1 MSENKKKIKGSTV
14 IITFMYLT
22 WVIYIIALVCIHLI
36 TDEWLPTEATL
47 CTAGL
52 FIAETVSLARLKM
65 AKEGVK
71 LQEKNDNTFLE
82 QAGVGN
88 IPDFE
93 EEVQEIVNGRHA
105 RKDDEGCE

>member
-22 WVIYIIALVCIHLI
+22 WVIYIVALVAIHLI
-36 TDEWLPTEATL
+36 AGEWLPTEVTL
-47 CTAGL
+47 CTAAL

-71 LQEKNDNTFLE
+71 LPEKKDNTFLE

>member
-1 MSENKKKIKGSTV
+1 MAKPKGSTV

-22 WVIYIIALVCIHLI
+22 WVIYIVALVAIHLI
-36 TDEWLPTEATL
+36 AGEWLPTEVTL
-47 CTAGL
+47 CTAAL

-65 AKEGVK
+65 AKEGINVG
-71 LQEKNDNTFLE
+71 EKKNNSFLE
-82 QAGVGN
+82 QAGVMD

-93 EEVQEIVNGRHA
+93 EEVQKVVEAKHA